1 MVNIYKINKEK
12 SFSNYQIKGVN
23 TGTTFFSNKEG
34 KTVLVESWSTTS
46 SGVNPSDN
54 LEYFI
59 STSNLNIQNISKLNG
74 TYISNYVFNENVLT
88 KKQKKLVVYYVGV
101 TNKCRIKVTYIDNWN
116 SVMIEYTK

>member
-1 MVNIYKINKEK
+1 MGNIYKIDKEK

-23 TGTTFFSNKEG
+23 TGTTFFNNKEG